1 MPFTLPLPLRRLRVL
16 AALLL
21 ACVLAALVLSISPAR
36 ASAQPAPDASSS
48 PAVAQS
54 FGYSGS
60 VQTYTVPAGVNSLQV
75 SATGGSGTGYYHAD
89 GGAGGTVN
97 ATIPATPGQTLD
109 IYVGGNG
116 GTPNGTAPPAATTA
130 AAARAAVPAAEAAP
144 TTSQAAPTTPPT
156 PPAAALA
163 SPSRP

>member
-1 MPFTLPLPLRRLRVL
+1 L
-16 AALLL
+16 AAV
-21 ACVLAALVLSISPAR
+21 AISPAS
-36 ASAQPAPDASSS
+36 ASAA
-48 PAVAQS
+48 AQS

-116 GTPNGTAPPAATTA
+116 GTPNGYSAPGGGGTQQTGGAGG
-130 AAARAAVPAAEAAP
+130 
-144 TTSQAAPTTPPT
+144 
-156 PPAAALA
+156 
-163 SPSRP
+163 PSSGGGYQGGTYGGFGSGGTGAFSGGTGGGGGGGGYYGGGGGGGSFGGGGGAGLGAG